1 MVSPPRHSPGHAVV
15 ARKVKF
21 PSARSARPAHKC
33 SGSRT
38 MRMAVVASTS
48 HVAGSALFIG
58 FALNCPLTGPISCTL
73 SRSDSDPYPCHT
85 GPLCSARDLL
95 LFSISPR
102 IMHGTWAALPRLP
115 SHVCLSLYYPYYASL
130 YTTRLPL
137 GPGPVSGYAVSPCP
151 ARADS
156 EHRYPPGSCRLGI
169 LPGHIPARLGP
180 TRIAGGSS
188 PWADSDSS
196 VQSRHCTSTIAAPT
210 DAGPPHP
217 RADACLSRSQC
228 QW

>member
-1 MVSPPRHSPGHAVV
+1 
-15 ARKVKF
+15 
-21 PSARSARPAHKC
+21 
-33 SGSRT
+33 

-130 YTTRLPL
+130 YTARPPL
-137 GPGPVSGYAVSPCP
+137 GPRAGLGLCGLSLSGSGRLGAPVPSLLYTARHPLWSGPVSGYAVSPCP

-156 EHRYPPGSCRLGI
+156 EHRFPRFFTSPGTPSGPGRSRATRPLPVRLGPTRSTGT
-169 LPGHIPARLGP
+169 LPAHADSESFPSHIPARLGP

-196 VQSRHCTSTIAAPT
+196 V
-210 DAGPPHP
+210 
-217 RADACLSRSQC
+217 
-228 QW
+228 